1 MNPDGPPIVGLRV
14 GVLGAGL
21 MGGGIAEVFAAAGA
35 EVVVHDPDPDRL
47 AAVVGVRAAGSLAGV
62 AEGADLVIEAAPE
75 DLALKR
81 DLFAQ
86 LDAAA
91 PPAAI
96 LATNSSAIS
105 TGEIAAATRWPQ
117 RVVGT
122 HWWNPPELADLV
134 EVIEAEATSA
144 ATVARTIAILR
155 AVGKTPVHVRRDLPG
170 FVGNRL
176 QHALRR
182 EALGLVDAGVCSP
195 ADADRVARLVLAPR
209 LAAFGLIEQADR
221 EGLDRVAA
229 MQAALAPHLER
240 SGEPARGLTT
250 RVALGALGAK
260 SGRGYFPW
268 PEARRASVQSR
279 LTATLDVDGPK
290 TQALIEFSAHQQENP
305 AARRRSDGGEMKGK
319 PLGGSQPL
327 RLSAATRQ
335 SAAEA
340 EQ

>member
-1 MNPDGPPIVGLRV
+1 VTGEAANEEAPPIAGLRV

-21 MGGGIAEVFAAAGA
+21 MGAGIAEVFAADGA
-35 EVVVHDPDPDRL
+35 EVRVFDPAAETLRDLRPRIEASL
-47 AAVVGVRAAGSLAGV
+47 AARGLPVDAAVRAVPVDSLVTA
-62 AEGADLVIEAAPE
+62 ANGADLVIEAAPE

-91 PPAAI
+91 PPEAI

-105 TGEIAAATRWPQ
+105 TGEIATATTRPE

-122 HWWNPPELADLV
+122 HWWNPPGLVDLV
-134 EVIEAEATSA
+134 EVIEAETTSA

-155 AVGKTPVHVRRDLPG
+155 ALGKTPVHVRRDLPG

-182 EALGLVDAGVCSP
+182 EALGLVDAGVCAP

-209 LAAFGLIEQADR
+209 LAAHGLIALAEI
-221 EGLDRVAA
+221 EGLDTVAA
-229 MQAALAPHLER
+229 GQAALAPHLEN

-250 RVALGALGAK
+250 RVALGQLGAK
-260 SGRGYFPW
+260 SGSGYFTW
-268 PEARRASVQSR
+268 DAARRASVEAR
-279 LTATLDVDGPK
+279 L
-290 TQALIEFSAHQQENP
+290 
-305 AARRRSDGGEMKGK
+305 AAVLQD
-319 PLGGSQPL
+319 
-327 RLSAATRQ
+327 
-335 SAAEA
+335 
-340 EQ
+340 

>member
-1 MNPDGPPIVGLRV
+1 VNDDAPRIAGLRV
-14 GVLGAGL
+14 GILGAGL
-21 MGGGIAEVFAAAGA
+21 MGAGIAEVFAAAGA
-35 EVVVHDPDPDRL
+35 EVAVHDPDPERVGELDGLERVRGVDSL
-47 AAVVGVRAAGSLAGV
+47 AAAAA
-62 AEGADLVIEAAPE
+62 GADLVIEAAPE

-81 DLFAQ
+81 ELFAH

-91 PPAAI
+91 PAAAI

-105 TGEIAAATRWPQ
+105 TGEIAVATTRPE

-122 HWWNPPELADLV
+122 HWWNPPGLVDLV
-134 EVIEAEATSA
+134 EVIEAEATSKE
-144 ATVARTIAILR
+144 TVARTIAILR

-182 EALGLVDAGVCSP
+182 EALSLVDAGVCSP
-195 ADADRVARLVLAPR
+195 ADADRVARQVLAPR
-209 LAAFGLIEQADR
+209 LAAFGLIELADN

-229 MQAALAPHLER
+229 MQEALTPHLER
-240 SGEPARGLTT
+240 SGTPARGLTT
-250 RVALGALGAK
+250 RVALGTLGAK
-260 SGRGYFPW
+260 SGRGYFTW
-268 PEARRASVQSR
+268 DETRRASVQSR
-279 LTATLDVDGPK
+279 LAAALDVDGPK
-290 TQALIEFSAHQQENP
+290 TQGGLEFSAHQQEKTP
-305 AARRRSDGGEMKGK
+305 PPDAGRTAG
-319 PLGGSQPL
+319 

>member
-1 MNPDGPPIVGLRV
+1 VSEAGPGIGGLRV

-21 MGGGIAEVFAAAGA
+21 MGAGIATVFAAAGA
-35 EVVVHDPDPDRL
+35 RVAVHDPDPDRL
-47 AAVVGVRAAGSLAGV
+47 AALGGVEGVRAVDSLAAV

-81 DLFAQ
+81 ELFAQ

-91 PPAAI
+91 PAAAI

-105 TGEIAAATRWPQ
+105 TGEIASAATRPE

-122 HWWNPPELADLV
+122 HWWNPPGLVDLV
-134 EVIEAEATSA
+134 EVIEAETTSA

-155 AVGKTPVHVRRDLPG
+155 AVGKAPVHVRRDLPG

-182 EALGLVDAGVCSP
+182 EALGLIDAGVCSP
-195 ADADRVARLVLAPR
+195 ADADLVARLVLAPR
-209 LAAFGLIEQADR
+209 LAAHGLIALADL

-229 MQAALAPHLER
+229 TQEALDPHLES

-250 RVALGALGAK
+250 RVAFGDLGAK
-260 SGRGYFPW
+260 SGRGYYDW
-268 PEARRASVQSR
+268 DDARRASV
-279 LTATLDVDGPK
+279 
-290 TQALIEFSAHQQENP
+290 
-305 AARRRSDGGEMKGK
+305 AAR
-319 PLGGSQPL
+319 L
-327 RLSAATRQ
+327 
-335 SAAEA
+335 AE
-340 EQ
+340 ELQG

>member
-1 MNPDGPPIVGLRV
+1 VNDEAPRVVGSRV

-35 EVVVHDPDPDRL
+35 GVRVFDPAAEALRSLGPRIESSL
-47 AAVVGVRAAGSLAGV
+47 AARGLPVEAAARVTPVGSLA
-62 AEGADLVIEAAPE
+62 AAADGADLVIEAAPE
-75 DLALKR
+75 DLGLKR

-91 PPAAI
+91 PPSAI

-105 TGEIAAATRWPQ
+105 TGEIAAATRRPE
-117 RVVGT
+117 RVAGT
-122 HWWNPPELADLV
+122 HWWNPAGLVDLV

-144 ATVARTIAILR
+144 ATIARTVAILR

-195 ADADRVARLVLAPR
+195 ADVDRVARMVLAPR

-221 EGLDRVAA
+221 EGLDRVAR
-229 MQAALAPHLER
+229 MQEALAPHLER
-240 SGEPARGLTT
+240 SGNPARGLTT
-250 RVALGALGAK
+250 RVALGTLGAK
-260 SGRGYFPW
+260 SGHGYFPW
-268 PEARRASVQSR
+268 PESRRASVQSR
-279 LTATLDVDGPK
+279 LATTLAVDGA
-290 TQALIEFSAHQQENP
+290 QIAGLDAF
-305 AARRRSDGGEMKGK
+305 
-319 PLGGSQPL
+319 
-327 RLSAATRQ
+327 
-335 SAAEA
+335 
-340 EQ
+340 

>member
-1 MNPDGPPIVGLRV
+1 
-14 GVLGAGL
+14 VLGAGL
-21 MGGGIAEVFAAAGA
+21 MGGGIAAVFAAAGA
-35 EVVVHDPDPDRL
+35 EVAVHDPDPERV
-47 AAVVGVRAAGSLAGV
+47 AALDGVDGVRGVGSLVEA
-62 AEGADLVIEAAPE
+62 AAGADLVIEAAPE

-105 TGEIAAATRWPQ
+105 TGEIAAATARPE

-122 HWWNPPELADLV
+122 HWWNPPGLVDLV

-144 ATVARTIAILR
+144 ATVALMIEILR

-176 QHALRR
+176 QHSLRR
-182 EALGLVDAGVCSP
+182 EALSLVDAGVCSP

-209 LAAFGLIEQADR
+209 LAALGLIALADL
-221 EGLDRVAA
+221 EGLDTVAA
-229 MQAALAPHLER
+229 AQEALDPHLES

-250 RVALGALGAK
+250 RVAFGQLGAK
-260 SGRGYFPW
+260 SGQGYFAW
-268 PEARRASVQSR
+268 DDAHRASVDAR
-279 LTATLDVDGPK
+279 LAEVL
-290 TQALIEFSAHQQENP
+290 E
-305 AARRRSDGGEMKGK
+305 
-319 PLGGSQPL
+319 
-327 RLSAATRQ
+327 TRINK
-335 SAAEA
+335 
-340 EQ
+340 

>member
-1 MNPDGPPIVGLRV
+1 MNEDAPRIVGMRV

-21 MGGGIAEVFAAAGA
+21 MGGGIAAAFAAAGA
-35 EVVVHDPDPDRL
+35 AVTVHDPDPERL
-47 AAVVGVRAAGSLAGV
+47 AALAGIERVRRVGSLREA
-62 AEGADLVIEAAPE
+62 AANADLVIEAAPE

-81 DLFAQ
+81 VLFAQ

-105 TGEIAAATRWPQ
+105 TGEIASATERPE

-122 HWWNPPELADLV
+122 HWWNPPGLVDLV
-134 EVIEAEATSA
+134 EVIEAGTTSA
-144 ATVARTIAILR
+144 GTVARTIAVLR

-209 LAAFGLIEQADR
+209 LAAHGLIELAERD
-221 EGLDRVAA
+221 GAGTVAA
-229 MQAALAPHLER
+229 GQAALNPHLER
-240 SGEPARGLTT
+240 GGEPARGLTT
-250 RVALGALGAK
+250 RVALGQLGAK
-260 SGRGYFPW
+260 TGSGYFLW
-268 PEARRASVQSR
+268 DDARRAAVNER
-279 LTATLDVDGPK
+279 LAA
-290 TQALIEFSAHQQENP
+290 AL
-305 AARRRSDGGEMKGK
+305 
-319 PLGGSQPL
+319 
-327 RLSAATRQ
+327 
-335 SAAEA
+335 EA
-340 EQ
+340 